1 MGNWG
6 SSVRPPST
14 PQPGKGSTARLSREW
29 RLADP
34 NGSTVRPMTASF
46 KDGDWLAL
54 VSQLQGNYSRS
65 LYGAEGLVEAR
76 DLALIWLPLLDGAA
90 LVLLARM
97 GVCAW
102 EPAWTGAGA
111 GRSLLP
117 LHTPHSTVDSGL
129 AVWRHVDVERSSVL
143 PSHAWVEVTHAP
155 RWGETTPLPWFY
167 AAHSS
172 GVSLN
177 LGRTV
182 GVRLKSC
189 LARPSELRSRDVANQ
204 SAWLRSLG
212 VDPTA
217 GLDSLQLLDA
227 CDPTDSPAWRQKGF
241 RREVRLLA
249 H

>member
-1 MGNWG
+1 MRVSALRNGRNTRWLSCIPGKGLDVTADDARARVRDVPARGRSTHSARRMGKWG

-14 PQPGKGSTARLSREW
+14 QQPGKGSAARLSREW
-29 RLADP
+29 QLVDQPANR
-34 NGSTVRPMTASF
+34 STVRPMTASF

-90 LVLLARM
+90 LLLLARM

-117 LHTPHSTVDSGL
+117 LHAPHSTVDSGL
-129 AVWRHVDVERSSVL
+129 AVWRHVAVERSSVL

-167 AAHSS
+167 AAHGS

-182 GVRLKSC
+182 GVR
-189 LARPSELRSRDVANQ
+189 
-204 SAWLRSLG
+204 
-212 VDPTA
+212 
-217 GLDSLQLLDA
+217 
-227 CDPTDSPAWRQKGF
+227 
-241 RREVRLLA
+241 
-249 H
+249 